1 MAFKILERPSR
12 QIRVLYVMR
21 VAFVLRSIEVYP
33 AFVDLVFLF
42 FSPIQMSILG
52 WASDFFIGDLWLC
65 VPGERV
71 IFDMGQKLELKCHFG
86 T

>member
-1 MAFKILERPSR
+1 MPVLSGSVAEILEGRSR

-42 FSPIQMSILG
+42 LSMKK
-52 WASDFFIGDLWLC
+52 SDAFRGI
-65 VPGERV
+65 
-71 IFDMGQKLELKCHFG
+71 
-86 T
+86 